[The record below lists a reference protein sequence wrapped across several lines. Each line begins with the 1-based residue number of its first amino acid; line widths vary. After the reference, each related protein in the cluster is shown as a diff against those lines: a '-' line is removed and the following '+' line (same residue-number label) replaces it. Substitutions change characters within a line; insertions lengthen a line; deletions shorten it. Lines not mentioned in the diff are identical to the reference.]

1 MTTILKLG
9 GSVITEKDH
18 PEALDGPAL
27 DRAAN
32 AIADALAGDDPSDSV
47 RSSDL
52 VVVHGGGSFGH
63 HHASEHGVSKTA
75 GSRDAAAAVEIH
87 GAMKT
92 LNGFVLARLHDKGVP
107 AVPVHPFSA
116 ARRDSGGNLDLP
128 TRQVETMLG
137 EGFVPVLHGDVVAH
151 EGAGVTILSG
161 DEVVTA
167 VAENIDAD
175 RVGFCSTVP
184 GVLDDDEN
192 VISEIQS
199 YDEVARFLGGSDS
212 TDVTGGMA
220 GKVRAL
226 LALGAPATIFGPDDL
241 RAFLA
246 GEDPGTLIRG

>member
-1 MTTILKLG
+1 MVTILKLG
-9 GSVITEKDH
+9 GSVITDKDR

-27 DRAAN
+27 ADAAA
-32 AIADALAGDDPSDSV
+32 AIADADV
-47 RSSDL
+47 TDL

-63 HHASEHGVSKTA
+63 HNASEHGVSKTD
-75 GSRDAAAAVEIH
+75 GSADAAAAVEIH

-92 LNGFVLARLHDKGVP
+92 LNDFVLSRLHDRDVP

-116 ARRDSGGNLDLP
+116 ARRDRNGALSLM
-128 TRQVETMLG
+128 TEQVETMLG

-151 EGAGVTILSG
+151 EGEGVTVLSG

-167 VAENIDAD
+167 VAQGVDAD

-184 GVLDDDEN
+184 GVLDEEEA
-192 VISEIQS
+192 VIPEIRS
-199 YDEVARFLGGSDS
+199 YDEVATYLGGSES

-226 LALGAPATIFGPDDL
+226 LALGAPATIFGPDAI

-246 GEDPGTLIRG
+246 GEDPGTLIHGEES